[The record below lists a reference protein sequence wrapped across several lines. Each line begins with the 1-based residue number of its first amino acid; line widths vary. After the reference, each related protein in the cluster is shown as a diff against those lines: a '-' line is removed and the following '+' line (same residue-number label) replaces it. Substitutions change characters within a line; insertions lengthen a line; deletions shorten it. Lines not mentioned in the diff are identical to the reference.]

1 MSKNS
6 DNLFFCLHKYAQQ
19 DENFTTEAFVSVLR
33 HLARHDSPAFIL
45 LLGRLTGGAF
55 DLEGEHPS
63 DFKIE
68 TQTTFSEGTPD
79 IQITHPRFFILIEV
93 KVEAGLGE
101 TQLVRYQKIIG
112 NSPLDRKCLVLL
124 TRCPPS
130 ESDAAQVNACV
141 LWRHVAETLNSA
153 LRTTTEVIS
162 EFLMRQF
169 VEFLKERGMWM
180 ELVDWE
186 LKGGVESL
194 KALIAMFDGAIQLAK
209 ASEKIRAIR
218 WDRIGYSFKV
228 GDINCWS
235 GVYFSNPTIAVYKA
249 YDIPK
254 GIEKVLGMGVAEKSH
269 WLYKQELDSENVYFF
284 SRTPE
289 SQQVFIEKFVAD
301 CCSAVLRI
309 NKNK

>member
-1 MSKNS
+1 
-6 DNLFFCLHKYAQQ
+6 
-19 DENFTTEAFVSVLR
+19 
-33 HLARHDSPAFIL
+33 
-45 LLGRLTGGAF
+45 
-55 DLEGEHPS
+55 
-63 DFKIE
+63 
-68 TQTTFSEGTPD
+68 
-79 IQITHPRFFILIEV
+79 
-93 KVEAGLGE
+93 
-101 TQLVRYQKIIG
+101 
-112 NSPLDRKCLVLL
+112 
-124 TRCPPS
+124 
-130 ESDAAQVNACV
+130 
-141 LWRHVAETLNSA
+141 
-153 LRTTTEVIS
+153 
-162 EFLMRQF
+162 MRQF